1 MSVGPTSPG
10 PERPPASSA
19 LGLPPPARAAARVLE
34 NRSEAGANRRLVL
47 GVPDWPGFAPGQ
59 FAMLSPGA
67 LASAR
72 RSDPLLPRPM
82 AIFRAE
88 AAPDG
93 ARVEVLYKVAG
104 RGTALLAEALPGQR
118 VGWVGPLGRGFAG
131 PAAGERALL
140 VAGGTGIAS
149 VYELARRLASAG
161 IAVRVLLGARS
172 ADELMG
178 ERDFE
183 ALGALGAEL
192 RVATEDGSRGE
203 RGLVTELLEASLAEA
218 GRARVYACGPTPMM
232 QRCAELARAAG
243 DACVAS
249 LENHMACGFG
259 VCLGCAAPLADGG
272 FALVCRDGPMFDAA
286 AVAWERMP

>member
-1 MSVGPTSPG
+1 MSLGRLSSG
-10 PERPPASSA
+10 SGRLPASSA
-19 LGLPPPARAAARVLE
+19 VDLPPPVRAEALVLA
-34 NRSEAGANRRLVL
+34 NRAEGGVSRRLVL
-47 GVPDWPGFAPGQ
+47 RVPGWRGFAPGQ

-67 LASAR
+67 LSAAR

-82 AIFRAE
+82 AIYRAE

-118 VGWVGPLGRGFAG
+118 LGWVGPLGRGFAH
-131 PAAGERALL
+131 PEPGERALL

-149 VYELARRLASAG
+149 VYELARRLAAAG
-161 IAVRVLLGARS
+161 APVRVLLGARS
-172 ADELMG
+172 ADDLMG
-178 ERDFE
+178 ARDFE
-183 ALGALGAEL
+183 ALGAEL
-192 RVATEDGSRGE
+192 RVATEDGSRGA
-203 RGLVTELLEASLAEA
+203 RGLVTELLEAALAET
-218 GRARVYACGPTPMM
+218 GRARVFACGPTPMM
-232 QRCAELARAAG
+232 RRCAATAAAARAA
-243 DACVAS
+243 CIAS

-259 VCLGCAAPLADGG
+259 VCLGCAAPLVDGG